1 MFKIG
6 IPELGIVSRK
16 FDELES
22 TITQIFIY
30 PFRISIEKLNKE
42 KICQVRLILLDKYEI
57 GVFVQY

>member
-6 IPELGIVSRK
+6 VPELGIVSRK

>member
-30 PFRISIEKLNKE
+30 PFKISIEKLNKE

>member
-6 IPELGIVSRK
+6 VPELGIVSRK

-30 PFRISIEKLNKE
+30 PFKISIEKLNE
-42 KICQVRLILLDKYEI
+42 ERICQIRIILLDKYEI

>member
-6 IPELGIVSRK
+6 VPELGIVSRK

-30 PFRISIEKLNKE
+30 PFKISIEKLNKE